1 MASPEAAAPLI
12 LVGLGMTG
20 VILVQMLMVHHL
32 HAEDVPVCLRGRV
45 ALSNDLRPWLL
56 AASVSAAL
64 AGLLMLLVG

>member
-12 LVGLGMTG
+12 LVGVAMTG
-20 VILVQMLMVHHL
+20 VILAQILTVQHL

-56 AASVSAAL
+56 AASVSAVFT
-64 AGLLMLLVG
+64 GLLLLLVG